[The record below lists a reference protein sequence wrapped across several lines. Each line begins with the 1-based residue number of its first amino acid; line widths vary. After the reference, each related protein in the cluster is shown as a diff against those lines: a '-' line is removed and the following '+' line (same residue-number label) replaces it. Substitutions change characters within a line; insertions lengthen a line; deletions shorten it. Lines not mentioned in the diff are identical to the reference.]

1 VAAESFGGSASPT
14 CSTSARTDGDGVQP
28 PERPQ
33 LLAGEAP
40 PGLWEAL
47 AGQVAAARFTLNRA
61 DISSGANGVTNFATR
76 TVTVAVHLSA
86 AQAAKT
92 LAHELGHVLLHD
104 GTEYAGGCRGR
115 AEVEAESVAYIV
127 CQAAGLT
134 TAAYSFGYV
143 AAWSSGDTSTVMA
156 TAERV
161 TACAR
166 TILDRSALLESSDE
180 REAA

>member
-76 TVTVAVHLSA
+76 TVTVAPHLSA
-86 AQAAKT
+86 ARAAKT
-92 LAHELGHVLLHD
+92 HAHELAHVTMHN
-104 GTEYAGGCRGR
+104 GREYATGCRGQ
-115 AEVEAESVAYIV
+115 AEIEAESVAYIL
-127 CQAAGLT
+127 CSAAGFT
-134 TAAYSFGYV
+134 TAGYSFGYV
-143 AAWSSGDTSTVMA
+143 AHWAEATPKPSANQPTASSPLPAPS
-156 TAERV
+156 
-161 TACAR
+161 
-166 TILDRSALLESSDE
+166 
-180 REAA
+180 